1 MKKLTRLVSILC
13 ALALMFSLA
22 ACGGGTTASTA
33 PSKAP
38 DSGNSGNSGDATTG
52 EVIYNW
58 KVAHVATPDNPY
70 NLGLL
75 YMADLLK
82 ERSNGAIQLD
92 VFPSSQLGG
101 ERDILEGLQFGSI
114 DMCVVSTAPVAN
126 FSDTFYVFDM
136 PYLFTD
142 LETTYEV
149 LDGEIGQNI
158 MKDIEKDGF
167 VGLTYWQ
174 NGFFNIITQD
184 PVVHPTDMTGMKI
197 RAFENPIHQSYFKL
211 CGANPIPMA
220 WGEVYTALQNKT
232 VDGCTTSFTFIYNTK
247 LDEVAKHVAVSHQV
261 YAVAPLL
268 MSKITWDSLPTD
280 IQELVMEC
288 AIEARDYERELC
300 NSSEAEQIE
309 ALKAAGMTI
318 TEIDMEEWAEFMQ
331 PVYDEYVPSLIS
343 QDLVDSI
350 KAITQP

>member
-1 MKKLTRLVSILC
+1 MKKATRLIALLATLALVVSLC
-13 ALALMFSLA
+13 A
-22 ACGGGTTASTA
+22 CGSNDNSTPSTNPGSGTTSSA
-33 PSKAP
+33 PS
-38 DSGNSGNSGDATTG
+38 G
-52 EVIYNW
+52 EVAYNW
-58 KVAHVATPDNPY
+58 KVAHVASPDNPY

-101 ERDILEGLQFGSI
+101 ERDILEGLQMGSI

-126 FSDTFYVFDM
+126 FSDSFYVFDM

-142 LETTYEV
+142 LDTTYEV
-149 LDGEIGQNI
+149 LDGDIGKDI
-158 MKDIEKDGF
+158 MADIEKDGF
-167 VGLTYWQ
+167 IGLTYWQ
-174 NGFFNIITQD
+174 NGFFNMITQD
-184 PVVHPTDMTGMKI
+184 PVVHPQDMSGMKI
-197 RAFENPIHQSYFKL
+197 RAFENPIHQAYFQL

-247 LDEVAKHVAVSHQV
+247 LNEVAKHVAITHQV

-268 MSKITWDSLPTD
+268 MSKLTWDTLPAD

-288 AIEARDYERELC
+288 AIEARDYERKIC
-300 NSSEAEQIE
+300 NDTETEQIE
-309 ALKAAGMTI
+309 ELQQLGMTI
-318 TEIDMEEWAEFMQ
+318 TEVDQDEWAEFMQ
-331 PVYDEYVPSLIS
+331 PVYDQFVPSLIS
-343 QDLVDSI
+343 QDMVDNI
-350 KAITQP
+350 KAITYRNK